1 MIARPTAS
9 TDPWALGLCAQHGLR
24 GVERLYPATFR
35 PWTPIKCSER
45 WRSGRRKVGETA
57 RAVVAIVAY
66 IGAITVSLVFFLYS
80 VGRVVG
86 GAQPGPRSI
95 ALLIV
100 AGVWLLFAI
109 DGGYVWFRFMSVAA

>member
-1 MIARPTAS
+1 
-9 TDPWALGLCAQHGLR
+9 
-24 GVERLYPATFR
+24 
-35 PWTPIKCSER
+35 
-45 WRSGRRKVGETA
+45 
-57 RAVVAIVAY
+57 
-66 IGAITVSLVFFLYS
+66 VFFLYS

-95 ALLIV
+95 ALLVV

>member
-1 MIARPTAS
+1 M
-9 TDPWALGLCAQHGLR
+9 
-24 GVERLYPATFR
+24 
-35 PWTPIKCSER
+35 
-45 WRSGRRKVGETA
+45 A

-80 VGRVVG
+80 VGSVLGRS
-86 GAQPGPRSI
+86 QPRPRWI
-95 ALLIV
+95 ALLVV

>member
-1 MIARPTAS
+1 MG
-9 TDPWALGLCAQHGLR
+9 D
-24 GVERLYPATFR
+24 
-35 PWTPIKCSER
+35 
-45 WRSGRRKVGETA
+45 TA

-66 IGAITVSLVFFLYS
+66 IGAITISLVFFLYS

-95 ALLIV
+95 ALLVV

-109 DGGYVWFRFMSVAA
+109 DGGYVWFRFMSVAG

>member
-1 MIARPTAS
+1 MG
-9 TDPWALGLCAQHGLR
+9 D
-24 GVERLYPATFR
+24 
-35 PWTPIKCSER
+35 
-45 WRSGRRKVGETA
+45 TA

-95 ALLIV
+95 ALLV
-100 AGVWLLFAI
+100 VEGVSLLFAI